1 MVKNMM
7 GFLFEYTPG
16 KVTWKIKHHPIEKE
30 NDLESQTKK
39 QTPFWGVQNMIFPGK
54 KASLQFRAVRF
65 SVGSHLGLLSWWADI
80 LSYHGFLR

>member
-1 MVKNMM
+1 MM

-39 QTPFWGVQNMIFPGK
+39 QTPFWGVQNMIFSREKSFP
-54 KASLQFRAVRF
+54 AVPCCSF
-65 SVGSHLGLLSWWADI
+65 QCWEPPWPS
-80 LSYHGFLR
+80 